1 MLKAELN
8 CNATNGKSVL
18 MASGPLKEIICNVS
32 VIINGI
38 HSQLRNSSPAS
49 AAAFRFAITQ
59 IVNDTE
65 GPLWKPQDGQIGI
78 AIHNQQEE
86 EE

>member
-1 MLKAELN
+1 MIKAELN
-8 CNATNGKSVL
+8 GKAPNGKSVL
-18 MASGPLKEIICNVS
+18 MASGSLKEIIIDLS
-32 VIINGI
+32 MIINGI